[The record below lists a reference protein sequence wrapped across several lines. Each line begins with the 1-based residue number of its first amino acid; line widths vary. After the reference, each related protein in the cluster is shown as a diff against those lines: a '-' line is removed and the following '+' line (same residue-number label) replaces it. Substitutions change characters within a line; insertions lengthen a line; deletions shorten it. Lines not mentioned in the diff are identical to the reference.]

1 MNTCL
6 HTGHNAGTMRAD
18 TAARILAW
26 IQQHN
31 LPLCAHLP
39 AQGLAGNSH
48 MLMMDRNQDAVAAL
62 VQAWFVRHGLA
73 R

>member
-1 MNTCL
+1 V
-6 HTGHNAGTMRAD
+6 RVD
-18 TAARILAW
+18 EVE
-26 IQQHN
+26 
-31 LPLCAHLP
+31 LP

-62 VQAWFVRHGLA
+62 VQAWFVRYGLA